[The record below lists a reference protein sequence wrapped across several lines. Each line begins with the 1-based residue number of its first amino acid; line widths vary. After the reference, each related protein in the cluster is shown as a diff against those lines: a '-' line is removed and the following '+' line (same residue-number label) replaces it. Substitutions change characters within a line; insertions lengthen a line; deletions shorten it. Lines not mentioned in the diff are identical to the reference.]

1 MISRISPAEWQVLE
15 TLWNHAPSTA
25 AEVYATLGDDAQWHF
40 KTVNTF
46 LTRLVDKGVVS
57 VRREGKA
64 NVYSPRFSR
73 EQCVRQESDTFL
85 KRFFRGAAGPMLAH
99 FCERADLSDEEI
111 ARLRQILEQLFVSS
125 PKRKKG
131 SSK

>member
-1 MISRISPAEWQVLE
+1 MDAPRISPSEWQVLE
-15 TLWNHAPSTA
+15 VLWDHAPATA
-25 AEVYATLGDDAQWHF
+25 ATVYAALANRAPWHF

-46 LTRLVDKGVVS
+46 LTRLVDKEIVS
-57 VRREGKA
+57 VRRDGRA
-64 NVYSPRFSR
+64 NVYVPRFSR

-111 ARLRQILEQLFVSS
+111 AHLRQILDQRAPS
-125 PKRKKG
+125 KK
-131 SSK
+131 KAPRQ

>member
-15 TLWNHAPSTA
+15 TLWDRASSTA
-25 AEVYATLGDDAQWHF
+25 AEVYAMLGDDTQWHF

-64 NVYSPRFSR
+64 NVYSPQLSR

-111 ARLRQILEQLFVSS
+111 AHLRQILDQRVPSKKKSS
-125 PKRKKG
+125 RK
-131 SSK
+131 